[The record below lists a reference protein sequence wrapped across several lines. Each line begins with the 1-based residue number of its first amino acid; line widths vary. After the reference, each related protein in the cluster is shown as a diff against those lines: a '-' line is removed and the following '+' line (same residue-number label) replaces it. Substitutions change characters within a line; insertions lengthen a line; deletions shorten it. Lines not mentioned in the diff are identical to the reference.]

1 VKVIRHAKTRRRG
14 SIALRFYG
22 RIMACTSTA
31 LGTSLAFATFL
42 AWSISVP
49 FSPLALS
56 SLALLFTTL
65 ARVAQHAVLG

>member
-1 VKVIRHAKTRRRG
+1 MKVIRHAKTRRRG

-31 LGTSLAFATFL
+31 LDTTLAFATFL

-49 FSPLALS
+49 FSPLAL
-56 SLALLFTTL
+56 LFTTL

>member
-1 VKVIRHAKTRRRG
+1 MTCA
-14 SIALRFYG
+14 
-22 RIMACTSTA
+22 
-31 LGTSLAFATFL
+31 SLALATLALATFL

-56 SLALLFTTL
+56 FLALLFTTL